1 MFKAR
6 LGVRGR
12 ILAIALVPSLTLL
25 VIGVGTAGYL
35 VDQGNEA
42 RNWAEQIQTA
52 TPATREL
59 VEALQQERHY
69 TIAALT
75 GDATVGPALTAAR
88 VRLDGAVRGIID
100 AAEGLQVGHSDE
112 EEIAGFLAIVDY
124 LTQLR
129 QGIDVRQVPVLDAYG
144 FFSEILDRVSAGTRT
159 AQEQAPDAEIGVE
172 LSQGVRLL
180 YAAEG
185 MSRSNALALALAATQ
200 TELDQIPMEELVYQ
214 IGYYH
219 TEINLLAADATS
231 DQQQLASE
239 LLASPAWQQVTAVE
253 NALLR
258 GEELPGNLVEWQE
271 AANQINR
278 SLLDLWISHSER
290 TDDLAEE
297 TYGSAAR
304 NSLLAG
310 GGVLAVS
317 ISAFLIALALANRII
332 RRLKKLRGETL
343 ALADVSLPETM
354 RKLREG
360 ENVDVEAETPQ
371 LDYGDDEIG
380 EVAQAF
386 EHAHSAAVNAAVEE
400 ARTREGVKAVFLNIA
415 HRSQIVVHRQLE
427 ILDQAEAKQ
436 EDPALL
442 ETLFRLDHLATR
454 ERRNAENL
462 IVLGGGLPGRQ
473 WRNPIP
479 LVDLVRAAV
488 GETLDYARVQVLRIP
503 DVRVLGSAVADL
515 GHLIAELVDNAISFS
530 PPQSKVELS
539 GSVVGRGVAVEIAD
553 QGMGMPAEELAR
565 VNEMLRNPPDFGVAR
580 LSADSRLGLFVVARL
595 AVRHGVSVRLSESN
609 YGGVRAVVLIPSAL
623 LAPETTAEV
632 IDERALPPVSQPR
645 YVPGPTQSGPA
656 HAETSVATLA
666 PPEPIPPRAAPERQ
680 VPSGYSPDGRPPLP
694 KRRRQENLAPEL
706 TNTPTPEPIAKR
718 ERSPEQARDLMSAIE
733 NGTRQ
738 GRRERPIDGQ
748 EGQQ

>member
-35 VDQGNEA
+35 VDQGSAA
-42 RNWAEQIQTA
+42 RDWADEIQAA
-52 TPATREL
+52 TPATREF

-69 TIAALT
+69 TVASLT
-75 GDATVGPALTAAR
+75 GDAAAGPALTAAR
-88 VRLDGAVRGIID
+88 VRLDGAVRGMLEATADLKVGNSNDEEMAAFTSIID
-100 AAEGLQVGHSDE
+100 HLG
-112 EEIAGFLAIVDY
+112 
-124 LTQLR
+124 QLR
-129 QGIDVRQVPVLDAYG
+129 QGVDVRQVPVLDAYG
-144 FFSEILDRVSAGTRT
+144 FFSQILDRISTGTRT

-172 LSQGVRLL
+172 LSRGVRLL

-185 MSRSNALALALAATQ
+185 MSRSNALALALAATDAK
-200 TELDQIPMEELVYQ
+200 LADLPMEELVYQ

-219 TEINLLAADATS
+219 TEINLLAADTSS
-231 DQQQLASE
+231 DQQAQAAA

-253 NALLR
+253 SAMLR
-258 GEELPGNLVEWQE
+258 GDDLPGSVVDWQE
-271 AANQINR
+271 AANQLNR
-278 SLLDLWISHSER
+278 GLLDLWIGHSLR
-290 TDDLAEE
+290 TEKLAEE
-297 TYGSAAR
+297 TYGAAAR
-304 NSLLAG
+304 NSLLTG
-310 GGVLAVS
+310 GGVLAIS

-354 RKLREG
+354 RKLRDG
-360 ENVDVEAETPQ
+360 EIVDASGETPH

-380 EVAQAF
+380 QVAQAF
-386 EHAHSAAVNAAVEE
+386 EHAHAAAVTAAVDE

-427 ILDQAEAKQ
+427 ILDEAEAKQ
-436 EDPALL
+436 EDPSML

-503 DVRVLGSAVADL
+503 DVKVLGSAVADL
-515 GHLIAELVDNAISFS
+515 GHLIAELVDNAISYS

-539 GSVVGRGVAVEIAD
+539 GSVVGRGVVVEIAD
-553 QGMGMPAEELAR
+553 QGMGMPADELTR

-580 LSADSRLGLFVVARL
+580 LSSDSRLGLFVVARL

-623 LAPETTAEV
+623 LAPEPSAEI
-632 IDERALPPVSQPR
+632 IDEQALPVSQPR
-645 YVPGPTQSGPA
+645 YEPA
-656 HAETSVATLA
+656 PDLPSAERPEASVATLA
-666 PPEPIPPRAAPERQ
+666 PPAAIPPRTAPERP
-680 VPSGYSPDGRPPLP
+680 VPSAYTPNGRPELP
-694 KRRRQENLAPEL
+694 RRRRQENLAPEL
-706 TNTPTPEPIAKR
+706 THTPTTEPSAER

-738 GRRERPIDGQ
+738 GRRERLNDGQ